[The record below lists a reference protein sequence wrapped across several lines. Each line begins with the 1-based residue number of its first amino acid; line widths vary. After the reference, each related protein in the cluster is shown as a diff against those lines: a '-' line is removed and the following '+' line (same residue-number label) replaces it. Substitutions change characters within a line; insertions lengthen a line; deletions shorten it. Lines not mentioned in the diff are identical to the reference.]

1 MGIADTHICN
11 QLLDSIAIGGIE
23 VDFLSNTIRNDEREV
38 RLEPK
43 VMALLRYLAE
53 RHGQVVTR
61 EDLESEVWK
70 DVVVGYDALNI
81 SVAKLRKAFND
92 DSRHPTFI
100 ETIPKVGYRLVAKI
114 EPTAGN
120 NKASQTEILET
131 FGASN
136 KMPWQLTIVGLVLLI
151 VAGLLAWFV
160 PWSESE
166 YPQLPDR
173 PSLVVL
179 PLKNFS
185 ESGQESLSVA
195 ISEGI
200 TGGLSRFS
208 GLFVISSDSANFYRD
223 GTKTPKQIGQELGVR
238 YVLTG
243 SMQRSGDQLKINMQ
257 LVDARNQSSVW
268 AENYS
273 RVANDVFV
281 VQDEIVHSVTTTL
294 GETIWQSAAGNLKSK
309 PLEDFAAFDYL
320 LQAKQVFHELT
331 SESNL
336 EARRLLRKA
345 FEIDPELGL
354 PYLLMAWSYYLEF
367 RAQWEDTDPKAL
379 DKAMEYLRQ
388 AEAKMGRD
396 YEVHRL
402 LAKINQVSG
411 EFDKALMHSER
422 ALELNPNDGDL
433 LATHA
438 QMLTRA
444 GESESAQRWIE
455 QAMRR
460 NPHYPPW
467 YAAVL
472 AITQYLQGEYSQ
484 AVDTLNKV
492 GNLPVWGLRYLIA
505 SYGQL
510 GKLDDARQPIELL
523 LEQSPEF
530 RVSDFG
536 ARVEF
541 RLDSDKQ
548 HLLDGLIKAGLP
560 M

>member
-1 MGIADTHICN
+1 M
-11 QLLDSIAIGGIE
+11 
-23 VDFLSNTIRNDEREV
+23 
-38 RLEPK
+38 
-43 VMALLRYLAE
+43 
-53 RHGQVVTR
+53 
-61 EDLESEVWK
+61 
-70 DVVVGYDALNI
+70 
-81 SVAKLRKAFND
+81 RKAFSD
-92 DSRHPTFI
+92 DSKQPTFI
-100 ETIPKVGYRLVAKI
+100 ETIPKVGYRLIAKI
-114 EPTAGN
+114 EPATGKD
-120 NKASQTEILET
+120 KALRTEPLET
-131 FGASN
+131 SDVRN

-160 PWSESE
+160 PWNESE

-179 PLKNFS
+179 PLKNLS
-185 ESGQESLSVA
+185 ESRQNSLSVA

-208 GLFVISSDSANFYRD
+208 GLFVISSDSANFYQD
-223 GTKTPKQIGQELGVR
+223 GTKTPKQIGRELGVG

-243 SMQRSGDQLKINMQ
+243 SMQRSGDQLKINIQ
-257 LVDARNQSSVW
+257 LVDAQNQSSIW
-268 AENYS
+268 SENYS
-273 RVANDVFV
+273 REVNDVFV
-281 VQDEIVHSVTTTL
+281 VQDEIIHSVTTTL
-294 GETIWQSAAGNLKSK
+294 GETIWQSAAGNLESK

-367 RAQWEDTDPKAL
+367 RAQWEDTDPEAL
-379 DKAMEYLRQ
+379 DKAMGYLRQ

-411 EFDKALMHSER
+411 EFDQALMHSKR

-455 QAMRR
+455 EAMRR

-505 SYGQL
+505 SHGQL
-510 GKLDDARQPIELL
+510 GNLDDARQPIELL
-523 LEQSPEF
+523 LEQSQDF

-536 ARVEF
+536 DRVEF

-560 M
+560 I